1 LDPDVLKGIIAAV
14 AAVLGAIVAGVY
26 SQHNAR
32 VKLKELQITY
42 EQRLQESYLANAR
55 QYTTSLY
62 VPLALA
68 LARLSSSFEE
78 FNRQVNAVTGSVDRE
93 HEERFRG
100 AILLFYETFNSLTE
114 RGADAF
120 LTTELEEGLRSFT
133 SFLRASATAAEP
145 VIKAV
150 YKYRLSIAQFGISGQ
165 KALEWRGR
173 AASRWRSNPI
183 NVDFLGSGFTY
194 QANEVLAAPLNSP
207 DFAQRFSI
215 DVPTLKRLIKE
226 VTLGAHTAGVAHAS

>member
-1 LDPDVLKGIIAAV
+1 MDPDILKGVIAAV
-14 AAVLGAIVAGVY
+14 AAVLGAIVAGVFAR
-26 SQHNAR
+26 HNAQ

-42 EQRLQESYLANAR
+42 EQRLHENYLANAR
-55 QYTTSLY
+55 QYTNSLY

-68 LARLSSSFEE
+68 LARLGSSFED
-78 FNRQVNAVTGSVDRE
+78 FNRQVDATTRSVDRE

-100 AILLFYETFNSLTE
+100 AILLFHETFSSLAE

-120 LTTELEEGLRSFT
+120 LTTDLEEGLRSFL
-133 SFLRASATAAEP
+133 SFLRASATATEP

-150 YKYRLSIAQFGISGQ
+150 YKYHLSIAQFGFSGQ
-165 KALEWRGR
+165 RVLQWKGR
-173 AASRWRSNPI
+173 AASRWKSNPI

-194 QANEVLAAPLNSP
+194 QANEILAAPLRSP

-215 DVPTLKRLIKE
+215 DVPVLKRLIKE
-226 VTLGAHTAGVAHAS
+226 VTLGAHAERGTRSS